1 MPCHHAALRDGI
13 SGTLVLAL
21 ARHRCKCAGRSKFG
35 VDPFCFPRPARHGAR
50 QARRRGGEAAGTAR
64 TRRGRGREVSVECGR
79 ERGRTAVRRE
89 VAGAE
94 GGRRRR
100 EHGGGTSAIRGR
112 TGGEFR

>member
-50 QARRRGGEAAGTAR
+50 QARRRGGEAAGAAR
-64 TRRGRGREVSVECGR
+64 TRRGCGREVSVECGR

-94 GGRRRR
+94 GGRRRHERNQR
-100 EHGGGTSAIRGR
+100 EDGGRVSMTAESH
-112 TGGEFR
+112 